1 MSIFAIMVPRPSFAT
16 FEAIVST
23 DVNDRLLISLS
34 IYSIVNAHTS
44 TGDDKFTI
52 KRHLPGVFFFDITP
66 IGLQWIP
73 MTSASLLES
82 LTRLSSFPRYSNTTD
97 WFLSCAPCSIHLLQ
111 LCLWCWKPILN
122 PSSKPLIIYWA
133 KSWSWCVARDLRH
146 APN

>member
-1 MSIFAIMVPRPSFAT
+1 MLITFFQKIHTYMSIFAIMVPRPSFAT

-97 WFLSCAPCSIHLLQ
+97 WFLCAMFDSFAAALPLVLETDSEPLLE
-111 LCLWCWKPILN
+111 
-122 PSSKPLIIYWA
+122 
-133 KSWSWCVARDLRH
+133 
-146 APN
+146 APNNILG